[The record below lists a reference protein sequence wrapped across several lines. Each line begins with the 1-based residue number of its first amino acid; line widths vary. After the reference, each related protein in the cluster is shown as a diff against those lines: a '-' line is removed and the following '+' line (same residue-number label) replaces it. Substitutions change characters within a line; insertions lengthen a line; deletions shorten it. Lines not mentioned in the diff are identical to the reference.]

1 MTGEGQRGCLL
12 VIDGLDGSGKA
23 TQARLLAETLAAQG
37 RQVRQISFPN
47 YASDSSALVKMYL
60 AGQFGDKPDDV
71 NAYAASSFFAVD
83 RYASYKTDWGAFYQA
98 GGIVI
103 ADRYT
108 TSNGAHQCSK
118 LPPEAWD
125 AYLDWLFTYEYQ
137 LLGLPAPDAVIYLR
151 VDPAVSQQLMT
162 ARYHGDES
170 KKDIQE
176 RDLEYLER
184 SRRAAEYCAQKLGW
198 QTVECTR
205 AGTMRTVEDIG
216 REVLALAEAVLQKS
230 EKS

>member
-1 MTGEGQRGCLL
+1 MTTEGTRGRLL

-23 TQARLLAETLAAQG
+23 TQARLLAQHLTAQG

-47 YASDSSALVKMYL
+47 YASDSSALVRMYL

-83 RYASYKTDWGAFYQA
+83 RYASYKTDWGTFYQE

-125 AYLDWLFTYEYQ
+125 AYLDWLFTYEYK

-151 VDPAVSQQLMT
+151 VDPVVSQQLMT
-162 ARYHGDES
+162 SRYHGDES

-198 QTVECTR
+198 QTVECTEADR
-205 AGTMRTVEDIG
+205 MRTVEDIG
-216 REVLALAEAVLQKS
+216 RQVLALAEAVL
-230 EKS
+230 E

>member
-1 MTGEGQRGCLL
+1 MTGAEHRGCLL

-83 RYASYKTDWGAFYQA
+83 RYASYKTDWGAFYQV

-205 AGTMRTVEDIG
+205 AGAMRTVEDIG
-216 REVLALAEAVLQKS
+216 REVLALAQAVLQKS
-230 EKS
+230 E

>member
-1 MTGEGQRGCLL
+1 MTTEGTRGRLL
-12 VIDGLDGSGKA
+12 VLDGLDGSGKA
-23 TQARLLAETLAAQG
+23 TQARLLAQHLTAQG

-47 YASDSSALVKMYL
+47 YASDSSALVRMYL

-83 RYASYKTDWGAFYQA
+83 RYASYKTDWGAFYQE

-118 LPPEAWD
+118 LPPEAWN
-125 AYLDWLFTYEYQ
+125 AYLDWLFTYEYK

-151 VDPAVSQQLMT
+151 
-162 ARYHGDES
+162 
-170 KKDIQE
+170 
-176 RDLEYLER
+176 
-184 SRRAAEYCAQKLGW
+184 
-198 QTVECTR
+198 
-205 AGTMRTVEDIG
+205 
-216 REVLALAEAVLQKS
+216 
-230 EKS
+230 